1 MYLVWDSLNNEI
13 IIREIKSIN
22 IEGGFVIDGFPYAG
36 LANAIA
42 TESLIN
48 TTSQFELAGVLDS
61 ELFPPISIIR
71 DEIPSFPARIFVN
84 EQLKVAVFSSYLTPH
99 ESLHREVARTMLKWA
114 NDHKCSL
121 IVSSSAVKTEE
132 KPFVI
137 GVASTK
143 EARERLT
150 EAQIPILKNG
160 TVPGIPGILLNE
172 ATITNTNV
180 IVLLYKG
187 QETGPDFRAGA
198 EICMAMS
205 KLVPGAS
212 CDLRTLMNEAESVEQ
227 QMKQAE
233 EEAGPLRDAIYG

>member
-1 MYLVWDSLNNEI
+1 MSNDIV
-13 IIREIKSIN
+13 IRELKSIN

-48 TTSQFELAGVLDS
+48 TTSQFQLAGILDS

-71 DEIPSFPARIFVN
+71 DEVPGFPARIFVN

-99 ESLHREVARTMLKWA
+99 ESLHREVARAMLKWA

-137 GVASTK
+137 GVATTP
-143 EARERLT
+143 EARKKLT
-150 EAQIPILKNG
+150 DADIPILKNG

-172 ATITNTNV
+172 GSLTKTNV

-198 EICMAMS
+198 EICMAMA

-212 CDLRTLMNEAESVEQ
+212 CDLRTLMNEAENIEQ
-227 QMKQAE
+227 HMKQAE

>member
-1 MYLVWDSLNNEI
+1 MNNEI
-13 IIREIKSIN
+13 TIRELKSIN

-48 TTSQFELAGVLDS
+48 TTAQFELAGVLDS

-71 DEIPSFPARIFVN
+71 DEIPGFPARIFVN
-84 EQLKVAVFSSYLTPH
+84 KELKVAVFSSYLTPH
-99 ESLHREVARTMLKWA
+99 ESLHREVAKAMLKWS

-137 GVASTK
+137 GVATTA
-143 EARERLT
+143 EARKRL
-150 EAQIPILKNG
+150 ADADIPILKNG

-172 ATITNTNV
+172 GSITNTSV

-187 QETGPDFRAGA
+187 HETGPDFRAGA

-205 KLVPGAS
+205 KIVPGAS
-212 CDLRTLMNEAESVEQ
+212 CDLRTLMSEAENIEQ
-227 QMKQAE
+227 QMKQTE
-233 EEAGPLRDAIYG
+233 EDAGPLRDAIYG

>member
-1 MYLVWDSLNNEI
+1 MNNGI
-13 IIREIKSIN
+13 VIRELQSVDM
-22 IEGGFVIDGFPYAG
+22 EGGFVIDGFPYAG

-48 TTSQFELAGVLDS
+48 TTSQFELTGVLDS

-71 DEIPSFPARIFVN
+71 DEVPGFPARIFVN
-84 EQLKVAVFSSYLTPH
+84 KQLKVAVFSSYLTPH
-99 ESLHREVARTMLKWA
+99 ESLHREVARVMLEWA
-114 NDHKCSL
+114 TEHKCSL

-132 KPFVI
+132 EKPFVI
-137 GVASTK
+137 GVATTA
-143 EARERLT
+143 EARKKLSDAE
-150 EAQIPILKNG
+150 IPILKNG

-172 ATITNTNV
+172 GSITNTNV

-187 QETGPDFRAGA
+187 RDTGPDFRAGA

-205 KLVPGAS
+205 KLVPGAA
-212 CDLRTLMNEAESVEQ
+212 CDLRTLMSEAENVEV

>member
-1 MYLVWDSLNNEI
+1 MNNEI
-13 IIREIKSIN
+13 VIRELKSIN
-22 IEGGFVIDGFPYAG
+22 IEGGYVIDGFPYAG

-71 DEIPSFPARIFVN
+71 DEIPGFPARIFVN

-99 ESLHREVARTMLKWA
+99 ESLHREVAKTILKWA

-137 GVASTK
+137 GVATTPETK
-143 EARERLT
+143 KRL
-150 EAQIPILKNG
+150 ADADIPVLKNG

-172 ATITNTNV
+172 GSITKTNV

-198 EICMAMS
+198 EICMAMA
-205 KLVPGAS
+205 KLVPGAA
-212 CDLRTLMNEAESVEQ
+212 CDLRTLMSEAENVEQ

>member
-1 MYLVWDSLNNEI
+1 MTADI
-13 IIREIKSIN
+13 IVRELKSIN
-22 IEGGFVIDGFPYAG
+22 IEGGFLIDGFPYAG
-36 LANAIA
+36 LASAIA
-42 TESLIN
+42 TESMIN
-48 TTSQFELAGVLDS
+48 TTAQFELAGVLDS

-71 DEIPSFPARIFVN
+71 DEVPGFPARIFVN

-99 ESLHREVARTMLKWA
+99 ESLHREVAKTMLKWS

-137 GVASTK
+137 GVASTADAK
-143 EARERLT
+143 KQLAD
-150 EAQIPILKNG
+150 AQIPILKNG

-172 ATITNTNV
+172 GAITNTNV

-187 QETGPDFRAGA
+187 QEAGPDFRAGA

-212 CDLRTLMNEAESVEQ
+212 CDLKTLMSEAEDVEQ
-227 QMKQAE
+227 HLKQAE
-233 EEAGPLRDAIYG
+233 EEVGPLRDAIYG

>member
-1 MYLVWDSLNNEI
+1 MSNEI
-13 IIREIKSIN
+13 TVREIKPIK
-22 IEGGFVIDGFPYAG
+22 IEGGYLIDGFPYAG

-48 TTSQFELAGVLDS
+48 TTSQFELAGIIDS
-61 ELFPPISIIR
+61 DLFPPISIVR
-71 DEIPSFPARIFVN
+71 DETPNFPARIFVN
-84 EQLKVAVFSSYLTPH
+84 EDLKVAVFSSYLTPH
-99 ESLHREVARTMLKWA
+99 ESLHREVAKTMLKWA
-114 NDHKCSL
+114 NDHQCSL

-137 GVASTK
+137 GVASTDNAK
-143 EARERLT
+143 KRLVD
-150 EAQIPILKNG
+150 AGIPILRNG

-172 ATITNTNV
+172 GAVTKTNV

-205 KLVPGAS
+205 KIVPGAA
-212 CDLRTLMNEAESVEQ
+212 CDLRTLMNEAENIEQ
-227 QMKQAE
+227 NLKEAE
-233 EEAGPLRDAIYG
+233 QDAGPLRDAIYG

>member
-1 MYLVWDSLNNEI
+1 MGNEI
-13 IIREIKSIN
+13 TVRELKSIN
-22 IEGGFVIDGFPYAG
+22 IEGGFVVDGFPYAG

-48 TTSQFELAGVLDS
+48 TTSEFELAGVLDS

-71 DEIPSFPARIFVN
+71 DEVPNFPARIFVN
-84 EQLKVAVFSSYLTPH
+84 EDLKVAVFSSYLTPH
-99 ESLHREVARTMLKWA
+99 ESLHREVARTMLNWA

-121 IVSSSAVKTEE
+121 IVSSSAVKTDE

-137 GVASTK
+137 GVASTENAK
-143 EARERLT
+143 KRLT
-150 EAQIPILKNG
+150 DAEIPILKNG

-172 ATITNTNV
+172 GSITKTNV

-212 CDLRTLMNEAESVEQ
+212 CDFRTLMSEAENIEQ
-227 QMKQAE
+227 SLKQTE
-233 EEAGPLRDAIYG
+233 QDAGPLRDAIYG

>member
-1 MYLVWDSLNNEI
+1 MTNDIVV
-13 IIREIKSIN
+13 RELKSVN

-61 ELFPPISIIR
+61 DLFPPISIIR
-71 DEIPSFPARIFVN
+71 DEVPGFPARIFVN
-84 EQLKVAVFSSYLTPH
+84 RELKVAVFSSYLTPH
-99 ESLHREVARTMLKWA
+99 ESLHREVAKTMLKWA
-114 NDHKCSL
+114 SDHKCSL
-121 IVSSSAVKTEE
+121 IVSSSAVKSDD
-132 KPFVI
+132 KPLVI
-137 GVASTK
+137 GVASNDDAK
-143 EARERLT
+143 KRLAD
-150 EAQIPILKNG
+150 AQIPILKNG

-172 ATITNTNV
+172 GSIAKTGV

-212 CDLRTLMNEAESVEQ
+212 CDFRNLVSEAEDVEQ
-227 QMKQAE
+227 HMKKAE
-233 EEAGPLRDAIYG
+233 EDAGPLRDAIYG

>member
-1 MYLVWDSLNNEI
+1 MNNAI
-13 IIREIKSIN
+13 SIREVKSVN

-61 ELFPPISIIR
+61 ELFPPISLVR
-71 DEIPSFPARIFVN
+71 EEIPGFPARIFVN
-84 EQLKVAVFSSYLTPH
+84 EELKVAVFSSYLTPH
-99 ESLHREVARTMLKWA
+99 ESLHREVAKSMLEWA

-121 IVSSSAVKTEE
+121 IISSSAVKTEE

-137 GVASTK
+137 GVATTDESRK
-143 EARERLT
+143 RLKD
-150 EAQIPILKNG
+150 AGIPILKNG

-172 ATITNTNV
+172 GSITNANV

-205 KLVPGAS
+205 KIVPGAS
-212 CDLRTLMNEAESVEQ
+212 CDLQTLMNEAEDVEQ
-227 QMKQAE
+227 QMKKAE
-233 EEAGPLRDAIYG
+233 EEVGPLRDAIYG

>member
-1 MYLVWDSLNNEI
+1 MNNAI
-13 IIREIKSIN
+13 SIREVKSVN

-61 ELFPPISIIR
+61 ELFPPISIVR
-71 DEIPSFPARIFVN
+71 EEIPGFPARIFVN
-84 EQLKVAVFSSYLTPH
+84 EELKVAVFSSYLTPH
-99 ESLHREVARTMLKWA
+99 ESLHREVAKSMLEWA

-121 IVSSSAVKTEE
+121 IISSSAVKTEE

-137 GVASTK
+137 GVATTDESRK
-143 EARERLT
+143 RLKD
-150 EAQIPILKNG
+150 AGIPILKNG

-172 ATITNTNV
+172 GSITNANV

-205 KLVPGAS
+205 KIVPGAS
-212 CDLRTLMNEAESVEQ
+212 CDLQTLMNEAEDVEQ
-227 QMKQAE
+227 QMKKAE
-233 EEAGPLRDAIYG
+233 EEVGPLRDAIYG

>member
-1 MYLVWDSLNNEI
+1 MTADI
-13 IIREIKSIN
+13 IVRELKSIN
-22 IEGGFVIDGFPYAG
+22 IEGGFLIDGFPYAG
-36 LANAIA
+36 LASAIA
-42 TESLIN
+42 TESMIN
-48 TTSQFELAGVLDS
+48 TTAQFELAGVLDS

-71 DEIPSFPARIFVN
+71 DEVPGFPARIFVN

-99 ESLHREVARTMLKWA
+99 ESLHREVAKTMLKWA

-137 GVASTK
+137 GVASTADAK
-143 EARERLT
+143 KQLAD
-150 EAQIPILKNG
+150 AQIPILKNG

-172 ATITNTNV
+172 GAITNTNV

-187 QETGPDFRAGA
+187 QEAGPDFRAGA

-212 CDLRTLMNEAESVEQ
+212 CDLKTLMSEAEDVEQ
-227 QMKQAE
+227 HLKQAE
-233 EEAGPLRDAIYG
+233 EEVGPLRDAIYG